1 MRQHSNIPKER
12 GFDNTLN
19 ILKEGYLFIPN
30 RMNLFNS
37 HIFETRIMGQKAIC
51 ITGKEASKIFYN
63 PDLFQRKG
71 VAPKRIQ
78 KTLFGINAI
87 QGKDGLAHI
96 KRKALFMNILSQ
108 KEEEKIGRLVKEELI
123 KSIDKWEHMG
133 EVVLFREISEIICYV
148 ACNWVGIYI
157 TREDAK
163 TKVNDFLRMIYSF
176 ASVGPKYEKG
186 KKARK
191 STEKWIENIV
201 EDVRNNKIKVGENSP
216 LYKITFYKDADNKLL
231 DSKMVA
237 IELINTI
244 RPIVAVSTY
253 VAFAA
258 LALHTNPHCKE
269 KLLKNKDN
277 YYEMFVQE
285 VRRFYPF
292 TPFVGAKVK
301 QNFLW
306 NRYEFKK
313 GDLVILDVYGIN
325 HDPQIWNDPYIFEP
339 ERFKNKEQDLFDFIP
354 QGGGNPAITHRCP
367 GEGVTIKITESVL
380 DFLLNNID
388 YHVKDQDLSYPLYK
402 IPTLPRSGF
411 IMSNIKRKK

>member
-1 MRQHSNIPKER
+1 MRQNSNIPKER
-12 GFDNTLN
+12 GLDNTLN

-37 HIFETRIMGQKAIC
+37 HIFKTRIMGQKAIC

-78 KTLFGINAI
+78 KTLFGVNAI

-96 KRKALFMNILSQ
+96 KRKSLFMNILSQ

-148 ACNWVGIYI
+148 VCNWVGICI
-157 TREDAK
+157 TREEAK
-163 TKVNDFLRMIYSF
+163 TRANDFLRMIYSF

-191 STEKWIENIV
+191 STERWIENIV

-216 LYKITFYKDADNKLL
+216 LYKITFYKDTDNKLL

-237 IELINTI
+237 IEVINTI

-253 VAFAA
+253 VVFAA

-269 KLLKNKDN
+269 KLIKNEDN
-277 YYEMFVQE
+277 YYEIFVQE

-292 TPFVGAKVK
+292 TPFVVAKVK

-325 HDPQIWNDPYIFEP
+325 HDPQIWNEPEKFDP
-339 ERFKNKEQDLFDFIP
+339 ERFKNKEQD
-354 QGGGNPAITHRCP
+354 
-367 GEGVTIKITESVL
+367 
-380 DFLLNNID
+380 
-388 YHVKDQDLSYPLYK
+388 
-402 IPTLPRSGF
+402 
-411 IMSNIKRKK
+411 

>member
-1 MRQHSNIPKER
+1 
-12 GFDNTLN
+12 
-19 ILKEGYLFIPN
+19 
-30 RMNLFNS
+30 MNLFNS

-51 ITGKEASKIFYN
+51 ITGKEASKIFYSPN
-63 PDLFQRKG
+63 LFQRKG

-157 TREDAK
+157 TRQDAK

-216 LYKITFYKDADNKLL
+216 LYKITFYKDTNNKLL
-231 DSKMVA
+231 DSKMAA

-253 VAFAA
+253 VVFAA

-277 YYEMFVQE
+277 SYEMFVQE

-306 NRYEFKK
+306 SRYEFKK

-325 HDPQIWNDPYIFEP
+325 HDSQIWNDPYRFEP
-339 ERFKNKEQDLFDFIP
+339 ERFKNKAQDLFDFIP
-354 QGGGNPAITHRCP
+354 QGGGNPSITHRCP
-367 GEGVTIKITESVL
+367 GEGVTIKITEAVL

-388 YHVKDQDLSYPLYK
+388 YHVRDQDLTYPLDK

-411 IMSNIKRKK
+411 IISNIKRKK